1 MDSNSQQV
9 SKGNILIVDDSLE
22 HLKAIAAT
30 LSHYGYTVWSLTQ
43 GSMVLAAAK
52 LALPD
57 LILLDIKMP
66 EVDGYE
72 VCQQLKADEVTF
84 HIPIIFLSASH
95 DVFDKVKA
103 FKTGGVDYIT
113 KPFQAEEVLARV
125 ENQLIIQ
132 RLNKQLKQQ
141 NQQLQKEIAER
152 YKAEAAAAAAS
163 QAKTNFIANMSHE
176 LRTPLNAILGLT
188 QLISRDFDLSEDV
201 QENLRIIYRSGEHLL
216 ALINDILELSKIE
229 AGVIWLE
236 ESSFDFYYLLDSI
249 EEMFQVK
256 AVQEKN
262 KLIFNIA
269 PNTPQYIKTDK
280 KKLRCCLINLIDNAI
295 KFTKNG
301 TVILRVSIEDEKINS
316 SYLLFEVEDTGC
328 GIARDE
334 IEKLFDAFVQAEVGK
349 KSTEGTGLGLTI
361 TRKFV
366 QMMGGNITVESSL
379 GQGSI
384 FKFKIKITVVDASE
398 AIAKQQQRV
407 IGLQPGQPVYRILV
421 VDDTIETTKSL
432 MKLLER
438 TGFVVRTAENSQEA
452 IAVWESWQP
461 HLIWINTHIP
471 VMEAAIKEIRK
482 RERQGDR
489 EMERWG
495 DGGNVSPHHPNPTGS
510 RPEGVYT
517 PSLHTIIIAL
527 TTTISIERQ
536 REILTAGC
544 NDLVSKP
551 FSEEV
556 ILAKMAEYLEVSY
569 IYEQLPIISNS
580 ASKRYADSFLLQELA
595 LMPLDWVRDL
605 YQASNEVNEELIY
618 ELLEDIPKNQASLLA
633 GLKSLINDFR
643 FDIIVHLT
651 AQIINK

>member
-1 MDSNSQQV
+1 MDSNSQQL
-9 SKGNILIVDDSLE
+9 SKGKILIVDDSLE
-22 HLKAIAAT
+22 NLQAIFAT
-30 LSHYGYTVWSLTQ
+30 LSHNGYTVWSLTQ
-43 GSMVLAAAK
+43 GSMVLATAK

-66 EVDGYE
+66 EIDGYE
-72 VCQQLKADEVTF
+72 VCQQLKADEVTS
-84 HIPIIFLSASH
+84 HIPIIFLSVSH

-103 FKTGGVDYIT
+103 FKIGGVDYIT

-132 RLNKQLKQQ
+132 RLTQQLKQQ

-163 QAKTNFIANMSHE
+163 QAKSNFIANMSHE

-188 QLISRDFDLSEDV
+188 QLISRDFDLSDDV
-201 QENLRIIYRSGEHLL
+201 RENLKIIHRSGEHLL

-249 EEMFQVK
+249 EEMFQIK
-256 AVQEKN
+256 AAQEKN
-262 KLIFNIA
+262 QLIFNIA

-280 KKLRCCLINLIDNAI
+280 KKLRCCLINLIENAI

-301 TVILRVSIEDEKINS
+301 TVILRVSMEYVEKNS
-316 SYLLFEVEDTGC
+316 PYLLFEVEDTGC
-328 GIARDE
+328 GIAQDE
-334 IEKLFDAFVQAEVGK
+334 IEKLFDAFVQTEVGQ
-349 KSTEGTGLGLTI
+349 KSREGTGLGLTI

-366 QMMGGNITVESSL
+366 QMMGGNITVESNL

-384 FKFKIKITVVDASE
+384 FKFQIKITVVDASE
-398 AIAKQQQRV
+398 AIAKQQRV
-407 IGLQPGQPVYRILV
+407 IGLQAGQPVYRILV
-421 VDDTIETTKSL
+421 VDDTIENTKSL
-432 MKLLER
+432 VKLLER

-452 IAVWESWQP
+452 IAFWESWQP
-461 HLIWINTHIP
+461 HLIWINTHISF
-471 VMEAAIKEIRK
+471 MENAIREIRK
-482 RERQGDR
+482 RERQ
-489 EMERWG
+489 E
-495 DGGNVSPHHPNPTGS
+495 SSFSSHHPYPTVS
-510 RPEGVYT
+510 RPESVYT

-536 REILTAGC
+536 REILAVGC
-544 NDLVSKP
+544 DDLVSKP
-551 FSEEV
+551 FSQE
-556 ILAKMAEYLEVSY
+556 IIFAKMAEYLEVSY
-569 IYEQLPIISNS
+569 IYEQLPVISNS
-580 ASKRYADSFLLQELA
+580 AHKRYPDSFLLQELA
-595 LMPLDWVRDL
+595 LMPLNWVRDL
-605 YQASNEVNEELIY
+605 YQASNEVNEELICK
-618 ELLEDIPKNQASLLA
+618 LIEDIPKDRECLFA

-643 FDIIVHLT
+643 FDIIVNLT